1 MPPSRSRLRN
11 ETNES
16 EQTGLHVNA
25 RREVL
30 ALLCLS
36 E

>member
-1 MPPSRSRLRN
+1 MPLSRSRLRK
-11 ETNES
+11 EANES
-16 EQTGLHVNA
+16 AQTGLHVNA

-30 ALLCLS
+30 DLLCLS